1 MKSSNG
7 QKPLYIID
15 HHCAERMCS
24 LLTQLCTVL
33 TEAMERRR
41 FDPADKLDFGLEE
54 LDFAA
59 AISNFQWEEHDEVF

>member
-1 MKSSNG
+1 MKSSNS

-15 HHCAERMCS
+15 HYCAERMCN

-41 FDPADKLDFGLEE
+41 FDPADNLDFGLEE
-54 LDFAA
+54 LDLAA
-59 AISNFQWEEHDEVF
+59 AISNFQWEEHDEIF